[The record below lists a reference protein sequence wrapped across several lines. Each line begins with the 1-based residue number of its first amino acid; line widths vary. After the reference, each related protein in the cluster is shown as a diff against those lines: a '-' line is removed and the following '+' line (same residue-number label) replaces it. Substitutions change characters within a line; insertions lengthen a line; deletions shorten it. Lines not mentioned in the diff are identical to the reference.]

1 MIARWGLAGL
11 GLALCLVVGLA
22 SAVRSAG
29 SGPCQ
34 MEGQAPVPFGRFPV
48 APLEFANDQYEAE
61 WFVAPSPFNMPHEVI
76 LTPAGELVVLSVRN
90 RTLYKV
96 GNDGTARV
104 FVQGVDGYHGVV
116 DKQGNIY
123 LHCSPGGQISCVAP
137 DGTVRIVI
145 TEAWSLRSDYAGGE
159 GFALA
164 SDGDLYAAVSVAG
177 DRSNLF
183 RITPQGQLTCVA
195 RGIPNLWALCAA
207 PDGRLLGASW
217 DTVYEISLHNYSLTK
232 LGRTPASDTMS
243 LGGVAVDRSGN
254 IYISRGARGASGRL
268 FRIDPSGNTTLL
280 ATIPHE
286 GLTGIEWRQATGE
299 IVGAQ
304 LREGALVAVRPD
316 GSSRELVA
324 GNGLVNPGAMAFSPS
339 GNLAVVTEEAG
350 MAALLGPQGQACPWF
365 HYRSFSPPIPFLAY
379 APDGTIYATEAAPG
393 EVPVRVLMVR
403 PGGSPETYALPVNP
417 SDMPCG
423 VVRDRDG
430 SLIVSETGANRIV
443 RCLANGSRVVLAA
456 GIQFPQALVLD
467 ADGNLYA
474 VTGIGEI
481 PSPGLL
487 PIAGDA
493 IIHVSRGGQVSTVAR
508 LQAVTA
514 LAISPTGELFATAN
528 QRVVRVSLD
537 GTTRPLCTGFTRAW
551 GLAFDLAGML
561 YVSDMARCGIVRID
575 GFPYGTLAGVVKNQA
590 GVPVAGARVS
600 VVSDWPI
607 TVGQEVTTDAE
618 GRFSLRAAPRTYT
631 VTAQAQD
638 GTAPAV
644 RDIRVTSGQVLQLEI
659 ALGH

>member
-1 MIARWGLAGL
+1 MTARWGLAGL
-11 GLALCLVVGLA
+11 GLALCLMVGLP

-34 MEGQAPVPFGRFPV
+34 MEGQAPVPFGTLPV
-48 APLEFANDQYEAE
+48 ATLEFSNAQYEAE
-61 WFVAPSPFNMPHEVI
+61 WFVAPGPLNMPHEVI

-96 GNDGTARV
+96 GSDGTARV

-123 LHCSPGGQISCVAP
+123 LYCSPGGQVSCVAP
-137 DGTVRIVI
+137 NGTVRIVI

-159 GFALA
+159 GFALG

-195 RGIPNLWALCAA
+195 RGVPNLWALCTA

-217 DTVYEISLHNYSLTK
+217 DTVYEISLRDYSLTV
-232 LGRTPASDTMS
+232 LGQTPASDTMS
-243 LGGVAVDRSGN
+243 LGGVTVDPSGN
-254 IYISRGARGASGRL
+254 IYISRGARGTSGRL
-268 FRIDPSGNTTLL
+268 FRIDSGGKTTLL

-316 GSSRELVA
+316 GSSRELVS
-324 GNGLVNPGAMAFSPS
+324 GNGLVTPEALAFSPS
-339 GNLAVVTEEAG
+339 GNLAVVNSEAG
-350 MAALLGPQGQACPWF
+350 MAALLDPQGQGCPWF
-365 HYRSFSPPIPFLAY
+365 HYKSFVPPISFLAY

-443 RCLANGSRVVLAA
+443 RLLPDGSRAILAA
-456 GIQFPQALVLD
+456 GLQFPQALALD

-481 PSPGLL
+481 PSPGQL
-487 PIAGDA
+487 PIGGDA
-493 IIHVSRGGQVSTVAR
+493 ITRISKTGQVTTVTH
-508 LQAVTA
+508 LQGVTA
-514 LAISPTGELFATAN
+514 LVISPTGALFATAN
-528 QRVVRVSLD
+528 RRVVRVSLD
-537 GTTRPLCTGFTRAW
+537 GTTAPLCTGLMRAW

-561 YVSDMARCGIVRID
+561 YVSDNAQCGIVRID

-590 GVPVAGARVS
+590 GAPVEGARVA

-607 TVGQEVTTDAE
+607 TVGQEIATDAE

-631 VTAQAQD
+631 VTAQAPD
-638 GTAPAV
+638 GTTSAA
-644 RDIRVTSGQVLQLEI
+644 RDIRIADGQALQLEI
-659 ALGH
+659 TLGH